1 MNNVYPK
8 EIPPNLQE
16 KLNTLAEL
24 DLDAFLREYS
34 SSKKSKPL
42 AFWLLL
48 PLGLH
53 YAYIGRWWLS
63 VAFIFTCGGIV
74 VWWLVDLFRVRQMI
88 GRYNENLAF
97 ALYRKYKG

>member
-1 MNNVYPK
+1 MNTTCPK

-16 KLNTLAEL
+16 KLNKLAEL

-34 SSKKSKPL
+34 SSKKSKQL
-42 AFWLLL
+42 GFWLLM

-63 VAFIFTCGGIV
+63 VAFIFTFGGIA

-88 GRYNENLAF
+88 GRYNEDLAF